1 MKTVETVGCWM
12 WYVNQI
18 KSSGVQI
25 TDYKELL
32 KKYMAGTPW
41 QTTVEEMNNVSTAR

>member
-18 KSSGVQI
+18 KANTETPI

-32 KKYMAGTPW
+32 KSYMAGKTW
-41 QTTVEEMNNVSTAR
+41 ETIVKEMSK

>member
-1 MKTVETVGCWM
+1 MKTVETKGGWI

-32 KKYMAGTPW
+32 KMYMAGKPW
-41 QTTVEEMNNVSTAR
+41 QKAIEEMK